1 MKIRSLLLLI
11 SVLGAVSAASV
22 VLLFMNQKLTTQEAD
37 NNALQFSSYTDAWAR
52 IIEQDSTLLENF
64 GLRGQSSYFWSPENP
79 SPLNRGDGP
88 GIYQLDLSGT
98 STGEVLNPL
107 VSAIVDREERDA
119 NRYLRLFFG
128 APIQRREISFYSIIS
143 ARNFEPIVCQKSVFS
158 RTFDPCSTIFETT
171 FLDKGSRFE
180 LFGSIASSGEPWT
193 GYMKQSSPDED
204 YFTLVHAF
212 PVAVDNVTEFIVL
225 IGKPLSEAVTKVSD
239 ELNLKAELINFQRQ
253 GNIFKEGD
261 DSLENASIKF
271 LLGALS
277 VDSEV
282 QTLIAPDS
290 TNRLI
295 CRVKSWFNS
304 ESRDCGGSDRT
315 NIFSL
320 LPLSKEIADNSDI
333 RLVLSRDISN
343 NVNETD
349 EITINIIA
357 YTLIAM
363 MVILAALYFIQRQVF
378 DRLSGAIYVLN
389 ELTHGNL
396 SAEAQFKKSI
406 FASDTDEIGQ
416 LISALSVYRK
426 SLRELEE
433 ERIARRQQR
442 LERERLIID
451 KMLILA
457 DQLEGDAKELILKDI
472 MHMQELS
479 DSEQSSSDE
488 NSTKLISLAFARMSD
503 EVLALIQA
511 RTHEMVSAR
520 DEANDANLAKSKF
533 LANMSHELRTPLNAI
548 IGYSELLIEEAE
560 DLGID
565 TMTEDLKRITDSGS
579 HLLSLINDILD
590 ISKIEAG
597 RLELYITEFDLV
609 KTLEMAKDISS
620 PLGEKNNNQVVF
632 EYDSNLGLMNNDE
645 TRIKQCII
653 NLISNA
659 CKFTSNGLVSITVRK
674 IHDGEQEN
682 VEFIIKD
689 TGIGMKEEQL
699 QKIFEE
705 FSQAS
710 DDTTSKF
717 GGTGL
722 GLTIT
727 KTLVEMMGG
736 SVAVASEEGVGSA
749 FTLIIPTRYENVQAA
764 GPEEQKSDQL
774 IIESSNEPLILIID
788 DDENIHE
795 IVKRKLADQ
804 QFRIISARNG
814 FEGISKSKQYK
825 PDLILVDILM
835 PGKDG
840 WNTILEINAT
850 DGFETIPVVVI
861 STIDEKLTAKSFGAK
876 AFVQKPIDKD
886 VLLKEIRA
894 IFSEDFE
901 SLNALVIDDDPDA
914 RDLAVRLLKGVG
926 FKVDLASN
934 GKEGLEKL
942 SFGFDLVILDLQMPV
957 MDGFEFLKEL
967 DSGNYKI
974 QKEPEIIVY
983 SSLQLDEV
991 VRQQLIERCSG
1002 ILDKNRINSQDD
1014 LEATVRSLMN
1024 NNFNA

>member
-295 CRVKSWFNS
+295 CRVKRWFNS

-320 LPLSKEIADNSDI
+320 LPLSKEMADNSDI

-861 STIDEKLTAKSFGAK
+861 STIDEKLTAKSFGAT

>member
-11 SVLGAVSAASV
+11 SVLGAVSSASV
-22 VLLFMNQKLTTQEAD
+22 VLFFMNEKLSTQEED
-37 NNALQFSSYTDAWAR
+37 NNALQFSSYVDAWAR

-64 GLRGQSSYFWSPENP
+64 GLSGQSSYFWSPENP

-158 RTFDPCSTIFETT
+158 RIFDPCSTIFETT

-193 GYMKQSSPDED
+193 GYMKQSSPDDD

-225 IGKPLSEAVTKVSD
+225 VGKPLSEAVAKVSN
-239 ELNLKAELINFQRQ
+239 ELNIKADLINFERQ
-253 GNIFKEGD
+253 ENIFKDGH
-261 DSLENASIKF
+261 DSVGNAPIRF
-271 LLGALS
+271 LLNALS
-277 VDSEV
+277 IDSSL

-295 CRVKSWFNS
+295 CRAKRWFNS
-304 ESRDCGGSDRT
+304 ESRDCGGSERT

-320 LPLSKEIADNSDI
+320 LPLSQEMLENSDI
-333 RLVLSRDISN
+333 RLVLSRDISEI
-343 NVNETD
+343 VSETD
-349 EITINIIA
+349 QITINIIA
-357 YTLIAM
+357 YTLISM
-363 MVILAALYFIQRQVF
+363 MVILIALYMIQRQVF

-396 SAEAQFKKSI
+396 SAEAKSKKSI

-433 ERIARRQQR
+433 ERETGRQQR

-451 KMLILA
+451 KMRILA
-457 DQLEGDAKELILKDI
+457 DQLEGDAKDLILKDI
-472 MHMQELS
+472 KAMQNLS
-479 DSEQSSSDE
+479 DSEHSDSDE

-511 RTHEMVSAR
+511 RTHEMVAAR

-597 RLELYITEFDLV
+597 RLELYITEFNLV
-609 KTLEMAKDISS
+609 KTLEMTKDLAS

-632 EYDSNLGLMNNDE
+632 EIDSNLGLMNNDE

-674 IHDGEQEN
+674 IHVGVQEN

-736 SVAVASEEGVGSA
+736 SVSVASEEGVGSA
-749 FTLIIPTRYENVQAA
+749 FTLIIPTRYENTQVAC
-764 GPEEQKSDQL
+764 PEEQKSDQL

-804 QFRIISARNG
+804 RFRILSARNG
-814 FEGISKSKQYK
+814 FEGIDKSKKYK

-840 WNTILEINAT
+840 WNTIIEINAT
-850 DGFETIPVVVI
+850 DGLKSIPVVVI
-861 STIDEKLTAKSFGAK
+861 STIDEKLTATSFGAK

-894 IFSEDFE
+894 IFNEDFE

-942 SFGFDLVILDLQMPV
+942 KFGFDLVILDLQMPV

-967 DSGNYKI
+967 DSGNFKI

-991 VRQQLIERCSG
+991 VRQKLIKRCSG
-1002 ILDKNRINSQDD
+1002 ILDKNSINSQGD
-1014 LEATVRSLMN
+1014 LEATVRSLMG
-1024 NNFNA
+1024 

>member
-1 MKIRSLLLLI
+1 
-11 SVLGAVSAASV
+11 
-22 VLLFMNQKLTTQEAD
+22 
-37 NNALQFSSYTDAWAR
+37 
-52 IIEQDSTLLENF
+52 
-64 GLRGQSSYFWSPENP
+64 
-79 SPLNRGDGP
+79 
-88 GIYQLDLSGT
+88 
-98 STGEVLNPL
+98 
-107 VSAIVDREERDA
+107 
-119 NRYLRLFFG
+119 
-128 APIQRREISFYSIIS
+128 
-143 ARNFEPIVCQKSVFS
+143 
-158 RTFDPCSTIFETT
+158 
-171 FLDKGSRFE
+171 
-180 LFGSIASSGEPWT
+180 
-193 GYMKQSSPDED
+193 
-204 YFTLVHAF
+204 
-212 PVAVDNVTEFIVL
+212 
-225 IGKPLSEAVTKVSD
+225 
-239 ELNLKAELINFQRQ
+239 
-253 GNIFKEGD
+253 
-261 DSLENASIKF
+261 
-271 LLGALS
+271 
-277 VDSEV
+277 
-282 QTLIAPDS
+282 
-290 TNRLI
+290 
-295 CRVKSWFNS
+295 
-304 ESRDCGGSDRT
+304 
-315 NIFSL
+315 
-320 LPLSKEIADNSDI
+320 
-333 RLVLSRDISN
+333 
-343 NVNETD
+343 
-349 EITINIIA
+349 
-357 YTLIAM
+357 
-363 MVILAALYFIQRQVF
+363 MVILIALYMIQRQVF

-396 SAEAQFKKSI
+396 SAEAKSKKSI

-433 ERIARRQQR
+433 ERETGRQQR

-451 KMLILA
+451 KMRILA
-457 DQLEGDAKELILKDI
+457 DQLEGDAKDLILKDI
-472 MHMQELS
+472 KAMQNLS
-479 DSEQSSSDE
+479 DSEHSDSDE

-511 RTHEMVSAR
+511 RTHEMVAAR

-597 RLELYITEFDLV
+597 RLELYITEFNLV
-609 KTLEMAKDISS
+609 KTLEMTKDLAS

-632 EYDSNLGLMNNDE
+632 EIDSNLGLMNNDE

-674 IHDGEQEN
+674 IHVGEQEN

-736 SVAVASEEGVGSA
+736 SVSVASEEGVGSA
-749 FTLIIPTRYENVQAA
+749 FTLIIPTRYENTQVAC
-764 GPEEQKSDQL
+764 PEEQKSDQL

-804 QFRIISARNG
+804 RFRILSARNG
-814 FEGISKSKQYK
+814 FEGIDKSKKYK

-840 WNTILEINAT
+840 WNTIIEINAT
-850 DGFETIPVVVI
+850 DGLKSIPVVVI
-861 STIDEKLTAKSFGAK
+861 STIDEKLTATSFGAK

-894 IFSEDFE
+894 IFNEDFE

-942 SFGFDLVILDLQMPV
+942 KFGFDLVIIDLQMPV

-967 DSGNYKI
+967 DSGNFKI

-991 VRQQLIERCSG
+991 VRQKLIKRCSG
-1002 ILDKNRINSQDD
+1002 ILDKNSINSQGD
-1014 LEATVRSLMN
+1014 LEATVRSLMG
-1024 NNFNA
+1024 